1 MLTVASTNVHGGH
14 SSRRTKIKSVYSLN
28 KHLLNSERKHEKTC
42 MYNAREIQKFS
53 VMLEPYM
60 HLGVM
65 DKPPSILKEDNMLL
79 IVKTYSYYSL
89 GLYIECLMRV

>member
-1 MLTVASTNVHGGH
+1 MLTVASTDVHGGH

-53 VMLEPYM
+53 VMLEPY